1 MCLPMLLLKHQMHNI
16 QHVLKMVKGFLFSSL
31 NKEFLIF
38 LFFLALS
45 GSFWLMMTLNETYE
59 KEFEIPV
66 RLMGVPKNAIVTG
79 ELPDTVHVVVRDKGF
94 TLVTYEYGHR
104 FRPLAF
110 RFGTYADED
119 TGHGVV
125 PSSDVS
131 KLVQAQLYGSSKLLS
146 VKPDK
151 MDFYFTYG
159 ASKKVPV
166 KFKGKVT
173 TSKSYYLAHTE
184 FLPAEVMVY
193 ANKKQLDQVNF
204 VEIVPFNY
212 RNLQDTIHQTVHLQK
227 IRGVKIVPSSV
238 RLSIYP
244 DVLTEETV
252 EVPVSAI
259 NMPMGMVLRTFP
271 SRVTVRFTIGASLFR
286 TIRPEMFKVVVDYN
300 ELSSNPSD
308 KCTLQLRSVPH
319 SVSKARL
326 DIQKVDYLLEQQ

>member
-1 MCLPMLLLKHQMHNI
+1 MTNLNRNMA
-16 QHVLKMVKGFLFSSL
+16 HVKNFLFGFV

-45 GSFWLMMTLNETYE
+45 GSFWMMMTLNETYE

-104 FRPLAF
+104 FRPLYF

-119 TGHGVV
+119 AGHGVV

-173 TSKSYYLAHTE
+173 TTKSYYLAHTE

-204 VEIVPFNY
+204 VEIVPFNH
-212 RNLQDTIHQTVHLQK
+212 RNLQDTIHQTVRLQK

-252 EVPVSAI
+252 EVPVTAV
-259 NMPMGMVLRTFP
+259 NMPSGMVLRTFP